1 MDKKK
6 KASSLCPILLA
17 SLLLKTEEDLLT
29 SDVVTTLKA
38 QHNQHEEGVTNL
50 CSNIFRQRHILVNIK
65 TDTQL
70 YHRVYTDSTLYTGA
84 EHVLGA
90 IALVYCS
97 SPPESV
103 VESMG
108 SIIEKIKDIRGSSK
122 TSTRKQDVDDISQE
136 LVVHWNG
143 PVLSQCESL
152 VKQALN
158 LHFKGGSWH
167 FAATD
172 VRSKL
177 HKVSKVIDRLNHEKS
192 ALSFM

>member
-1 MDKKK
+1 MTFLDLSRSNLRRKSFLECPKDFKKLGLVE
-6 KASSLCPILLA
+6 SWG
-17 SLLLKTEEDLLT
+17 
-29 SDVVTTLKA
+29 
-38 QHNQHEEGVTNL
+38 GVQTN
-50 CSNIFRQRHILVNIK
+50 RP
-65 TDTQL
+65 D
-70 YHRVYTDSTLYTGA
+70 Y
-84 EHVLGA
+84 
-90 IALVYCS
+90 LVYCS